1 MQTDN
6 LFYRLFQTEPSLA
19 LDLAGLTVESAGRY
33 LFTSREVKQT
43 AFRFDGVLEPHPD
56 NPIDPIVFVEVQF
69 QPDQEFYLRFFGEI
83 ILFLRQ
89 YRPLRPWMALVI
101 YPHAQ
106 VERYIKAASPF
117 LDLPNLRRVYLD
129 QVPLLESANPK
140 LWLIAL
146 LTVEDSQLPPIVEK
160 VKAHRKIHPSDG
172 IDWIELLET
181 ILINRLPKITR
192 EEIKTMFGLQDSDL
206 KKTRFYQDTFD
217 EGRQEGL
224 AQGFEKG
231 IEQGIENGMKK
242 GRAEGETTLL
252 LRILECRFG
261 PLPINVKHRIAST
274 DAETLL
280 IYGERVLDAKS
291 LDDIFTDG
299 TSLTCEG
306 KFHL

>member
-1 MQTDN
+1 MKTDS

-19 LDLAGLTVESAGRY
+19 LDLAGLTVASAGRY

-43 AFRFDGVLEPHPD
+43 AFRFDGILEPHPD
-56 NPIDPIVFVEVQF
+56 QPFDPIVFVEVQF
-69 QPDQEFYLRFFGEI
+69 QPDQDFYLRFFGEI

-89 YRPLRPWMALVI
+89 YRTLRPWLALVI
-101 YPHAQ
+101 YPHEQ
-106 VERYIKAASPF
+106 VERPSEAARPF
-117 LDLPNLRRVYLD
+117 LDLPNLRRVYLN
-129 QVPLLESANPK
+129 QIPLLESANPK

-160 VKAHRKIHPSDG
+160 VKAHRNSNPSDG

-181 ILINRLPKITR
+181 ILVNKLPTITR

-206 KKTRFYQDTFD
+206 KKTRFYQDTYN

-231 IEQGIENGMKK
+231 IENGVRK
-242 GRAEGETTLL
+242 GREEGEAALL
-252 LRILECRFG
+252 LRILERRFG

-291 LDDIFTDG
+291 LDDIFADG
-299 TSLTCEG
+299 S
-306 KFHL
+306 FVDM

>member
-1 MQTDN
+1 MKTDS

-19 LDLAGLTVESAGRY
+19 LDLAGLTVASAGRY

-43 AFRFDGVLEPHPD
+43 AFRFDGILEPHPD
-56 NPIDPIVFVEVQF
+56 QPFDPIVFVEVQF
-69 QPDQEFYLRFFGEI
+69 QPDQDFYLRFFGEI

-89 YRPLRPWMALVI
+89 YRTLRPWLALVI
-101 YPHAQ
+101 YPYEQ
-106 VERYIKAASPF
+106 VERPSEAARPF
-117 LDLPNLRRVYLD
+117 LDLPNLRRVYLN
-129 QVPLLESANPK
+129 QIPLLESANPK

-146 LTVEDSQLPPIVEK
+146 LTVEDSQLPTIVEK
-160 VKAHRKIHPSDG
+160 VKAHRNSNPSDG

-181 ILINRLPKITR
+181 ILVNKLPTITR

-206 KKTRFYQDTFD
+206 KKTRFYQDTYN

-231 IEQGIENGMKK
+231 IENGVRK
-242 GRAEGETTLL
+242 GREEGEAALL
-252 LRILECRFG
+252 LRILERRFG

-280 IYGERVLDAKS
+280 IYGERVLDAQS
-291 LDDIFTDG
+291 LDEIFGD
-299 TSLTCEG
+299 
-306 KFHL
+306 

>member
-1 MQTDN
+1 MKTDS

-19 LDLAGLTVESAGRY
+19 LDLAGLTVASAGRY

-43 AFRFDGVLEPHPD
+43 AFRFDGILEPHPD
-56 NPIDPIVFVEVQF
+56 QPFDPVVFVEVQF
-69 QPDQEFYLRFFGEI
+69 QPDQDFYLRFFGEI

-89 YRPLRPWMALVI
+89 YRTLRPWLALVI
-101 YPHAQ
+101 YPYEK
-106 VERYIKAASPF
+106 VERPSEAARPF
-117 LDLPNLRRVYLD
+117 LDLPNLRRVYLN
-129 QVPLLESANPK
+129 QIPLLESANPK

-160 VKAHRKIHPSDG
+160 VKAHRNSNPSDG

-181 ILINRLPKITR
+181 ILVNKLPTITR
-192 EEIKTMFGLQDSDL
+192 EEIKTMFGLQDTDL
-206 KKTRFYQDTFD
+206 KKTRFYQDTYN

-231 IEQGIENGMKK
+231 IENGVRK
-242 GRAEGETTLL
+242 GREEGEAALL
-252 LRILECRFG
+252 LRILERRFG

-291 LDDIFTDG
+291 LDDIFADG
-299 TSLTCEG
+299 S
-306 KFHL
+306 FVDM

>member
-1 MQTDN
+1 MKTDS

-19 LDLAGLTVESAGRY
+19 LDLAGLTVASAGRY

-43 AFRFDGVLEPHPD
+43 AFRFDGILEPHPD
-56 NPIDPIVFVEVQF
+56 QPFDPIVFVEVQF
-69 QPDQEFYLRFFGEI
+69 QPDQDFYLRFFGEI

-89 YRPLRPWMALVI
+89 YRTLRPWLALVI
-101 YPHAQ
+101 YPYEQ
-106 VERYIKAASPF
+106 VERPSEAARPF
-117 LDLPNLRRVYLD
+117 LDLPNLRRVYLN
-129 QVPLLESANPK
+129 QIPLLESANPK

-146 LTVEDSQLPPIVEK
+146 LTVEDSQLPTIVEK
-160 VKAHRKIHPSDG
+160 VKAHRNSNPSDG

-181 ILINRLPKITR
+181 ILVNKLPTITR

-206 KKTRFYQDTFD
+206 KKTRFYQDTYN

-231 IEQGIENGMKK
+231 IENGVRK
-242 GRAEGETTLL
+242 GREEGEAALL
-252 LRILECRFG
+252 LRILERRFG

-291 LDDIFTDG
+291 LDDIFADG
-299 TSLTCEG
+299 S
-306 KFHL
+306 FVDM

>member
-1 MQTDN
+1 MKTDS

-19 LDLAGLTVESAGRY
+19 LDLAGLTVASAGRY

-43 AFRFDGVLEPHPD
+43 AFRFDGILEPHPD
-56 NPIDPIVFVEVQF
+56 QPFDPIVFVEVQF
-69 QPDQEFYLRFFGEI
+69 QPDQDFYLRFFGEI

-89 YRPLRPWMALVI
+89 YRTLRPWLALVI
-101 YPHAQ
+101 YPYEQ
-106 VERYIKAASPF
+106 VERPSEAARPF
-117 LDLPNLRRVYLD
+117 LDLPNLRRVYLN
-129 QVPLLESANPK
+129 QIPLLESANPK

-160 VKAHRKIHPSDG
+160 VKAHRNSNPSDG

-181 ILINRLPKITR
+181 ILVNKLPTITR

-206 KKTRFYQDTFD
+206 KKTRFYQDTYN

-231 IEQGIENGMKK
+231 IENGVRK
-242 GRAEGETTLL
+242 GREEGEAALL
-252 LRILECRFG
+252 LRILERRFG

-280 IYGERVLDAKS
+280 IYGERVLDAQS
-291 LDDIFTDG
+291 LDEIFVD
-299 TSLTCEG
+299 
-306 KFHL
+306 

>member
-1 MQTDN
+1 MKTDS

-19 LDLAGLTVESAGRY
+19 LDLAGLTVKSAGRY

-43 AFRFDGVLEPHPD
+43 AFRFDGILEPHPD
-56 NPIDPIVFVEVQF
+56 QPFDPIVFVEVQF
-69 QPDQEFYLRFFGEI
+69 QPDQDFYLRFFGEI

-89 YRPLRPWMALVI
+89 YRTLRPWLALVI
-101 YPHAQ
+101 YPYEK
-106 VERYIKAASPF
+106 VERPSEAARPF
-117 LDLPNLRRVYLD
+117 LDLSNLRRVYLN
-129 QVPLLESANPK
+129 QIPLLESANPK

-160 VKAHRKIHPSDG
+160 VKAHRNSNPSDG

-181 ILINRLPKITR
+181 ILVNRLPTITR

-224 AQGFEKG
+224 EQGFQK
-231 IEQGIENGMKK
+231 GIENGVRK
-242 GRAEGETTLL
+242 GREEGEAALL
-252 LRILECRFG
+252 LRILERRFG

-280 IYGERVLDAKS
+280 IYGERVLDAQS
-291 LDDIFTDG
+291 LDEIFGD
-299 TSLTCEG
+299 
-306 KFHL
+306 

>member
-1 MQTDN
+1 MKTDS

-19 LDLAGLTVESAGRY
+19 LDLAGLTVASAGRY

-43 AFRFDGVLEPHPD
+43 AFRFDGILEPHPD
-56 NPIDPIVFVEVQF
+56 QPFDPIVFVEVQF
-69 QPDQEFYLRFFGEI
+69 QPDQDFYLRFFGEI

-89 YRPLRPWMALVI
+89 YRTLRPWLALVI
-101 YPHAQ
+101 YPYEK
-106 VERYIKAASPF
+106 VERPSEAARPF
-117 LDLPNLRRVYLD
+117 LDLPNLRRVYLN
-129 QVPLLESANPK
+129 QIPLLESANPK

-160 VKAHRKIHPSDG
+160 VKAHRNSNPSDG

-181 ILINRLPKITR
+181 ILVNKLPTITR

-206 KKTRFYQDTFD
+206 KKTRFYQDTYN

-231 IEQGIENGMKK
+231 IENGVRK
-242 GRAEGETTLL
+242 GREEGEAALL
-252 LRILECRFG
+252 LRILERRFG

-291 LDDIFTDG
+291 LDDIFADG
-299 TSLTCEG
+299 S
-306 KFHL
+306 FVDM